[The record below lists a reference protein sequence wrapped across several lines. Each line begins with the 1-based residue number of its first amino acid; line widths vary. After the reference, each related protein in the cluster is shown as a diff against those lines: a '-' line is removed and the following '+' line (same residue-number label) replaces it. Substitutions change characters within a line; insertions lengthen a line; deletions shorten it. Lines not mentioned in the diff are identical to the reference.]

1 LEAVAREVSGLQAH
15 VEKAQQEKE
24 LIMRSYEG
32 KQGAHAQWEDK
43 CKALEAEVAQLKEEL
58 SKAKKG
64 TLPKRNYAID
74 DI

>member
-1 LEAVAREVSGLQAH
+1 MAREVSGLQAH

-32 KQGAHAQWEDK
+32 KQGAQAQWEDK
-43 CKALEAEVAQLKEEL
+43 CKALEAEVAHLKEEL
-58 SKAKKG
+58 SKAKSAS
-64 TLPKRNYAID
+64 LPRRNYTID

>member
-1 LEAVAREVSGLQAH
+1 
-15 VEKAQQEKE
+15 
-24 LIMRSYEG
+24 MRSYEG
-32 KQGAHAQWEDK
+32 KQGAQAQWEDK